1 MVGVHG
7 MLGADVEQ
15 ILKAIAERA
24 DLKLDKETILEKAL
38 LLKNR
43 FKLEKKF
50 LIIVDDISNELKL
63 EDVGIV
69 FKSDEKVCKILF
81 TSTFE
86 RVLSTKMGVDKLFQ
100 VGLSEEAEA
109 LNWFNHLVAKSLEKD
124 S

>member
-81 TSTFE
+81 MSTFE